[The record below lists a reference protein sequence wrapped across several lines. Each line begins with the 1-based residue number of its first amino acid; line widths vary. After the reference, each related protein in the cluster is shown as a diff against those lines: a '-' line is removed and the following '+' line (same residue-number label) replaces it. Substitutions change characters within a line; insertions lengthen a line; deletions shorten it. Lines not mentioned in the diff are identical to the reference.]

1 MINQLYKNR
10 FELFFFSVLAILFGS
25 LVIPKAFFDTVMM
38 PVFMLV
44 NIASGILL
52 MSKKKKLMLFFIVT
66 FGVALF
72 IFGRSMI
79 YKQLSDS
86 YRFIRLIIYFL
97 FYLSVTLEII
107 NQVWKASFVNK
118 NVIIGLMSGYI
129 CLGLIGFFIFSGI
142 EMAVPDS
149 FKGFPM
155 GETNLVDRAS
165 SLLYF
170 SYITLL
176 TIGYGQIVPVTAIG
190 QKAVILIGLVGQFYI
205 IILTAMVV
213 EKYIRHSRSD

>member
-1 MINQLYKNR
+1 MISTLYKNR
-10 FELFFFSVLAILFGS
+10 FEIFFFSVLAILFGS
-25 LVIPKAFFDTVMM
+25 LVIPKTFFDTVMM

-52 MSKKKKLMLFFIVT
+52 MSKKKKLMWFFIVT

-72 IFGRSMI
+72 IFGRSML

-86 YRFIRLIIYFL
+86 YRFVRLAIYFL
-97 FYLSVTLEII
+97 FYSMITLEII
-107 NQVWKASFVNK
+107 KQVWKASFVNK
-118 NVIIGLMSGYI
+118 NVIFGLMSGYI

-142 EMAVPDS
+142 EMAVPNS
-149 FKGFPM
+149 FSEFPQ
-155 GETNLVDRAS
+155 GEVNFVDRAS

-176 TIGYGQIVPVTAIG
+176 TIGYGQIVPNTAIG
-190 QKAVILIGLVGQFYI
+190 QKAVMLIGLAGQFYI
-205 IILTAMVV
+205 IILTAIVV
-213 EKYIRHSRSD
+213 EKYIRHSRRD